1 MVEKQNKEQNNNTQN
16 EELPDIQDKNIKDLG
31 KVISGSDGEV
41 ANQALQKEINELK
54 DKLLRTVA
62 ELDNT
67 RKRNTQQVS
76 DLKKYAI
83 TDFAKQMI
91 TVVENFHLIIENA
104 PKELIEKN
112 EDLTKFYKGIEITHS
127 DLEGLFE
134 KNGITR
140 IYPLGEKFDHNL
152 HQVVS
157 QVKSDK
163 EAGTIIQVLQAG
175 YTLNQRILKEAMVVI
190 SELK

>member
-1 MVEKQNKEQNNNTQN
+1 MTEEKNKVKNNNSQN
-16 EELPDIQDKNIKDLG
+16 TKENDIKEESIKDLG
-31 KVISGSDGEV
+31 KVISGDDKKEP
-41 ANQALQKEINELK
+41 NQDLQKEVIELK

-62 ELDNT
+62 ELENL
-67 RKRNTQQVS
+67 RKRNIQQVS

-83 TDFAKQMI
+83 TDFAKQVI

-104 PKELIEKN
+104 PKELIEKDEN
-112 EDLTKFYKGIEITHS
+112 LKKFYKGIEITHS

-134 KNGITR
+134 KNNITR

-157 QVKSDK
+157 QIKSDE

-175 YTLNQRILKEAMVVI
+175 YTLNDRILKEAMVVI